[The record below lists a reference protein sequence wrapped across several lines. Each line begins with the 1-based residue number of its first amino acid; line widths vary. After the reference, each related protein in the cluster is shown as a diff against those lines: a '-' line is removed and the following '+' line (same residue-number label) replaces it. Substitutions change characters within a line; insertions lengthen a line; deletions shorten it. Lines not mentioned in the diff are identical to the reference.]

1 MKHDRE
7 ERKQLIETNNGQ
19 KADNFAA
26 KGLTIS
32 MLLHN
37 LNLSAS
43 LDTRKPQSRNF
54 IASSNNFITTGEDKD
69 PHGINF
75 QPPTS
80 MSTSIQYEHKRTEGN
95 GGEQGQ

>member
-1 MKHDRE
+1 MEKKENSSLRQITDR
-7 ERKQLIETNNGQ
+7 KPM
-19 KADNFAA
+19 NFDAN
-26 KGLTIS
+26 GLTIS

-54 IASSNNFITTGEDKD
+54 IASSDNFITTGEDKD
-69 PHGINF
+69 PHGIYF

-80 MSTSIQYEHKRTEGN
+80 MSTGIQYEHRRTEGN
-95 GGEQGQ
+95 GGEQG